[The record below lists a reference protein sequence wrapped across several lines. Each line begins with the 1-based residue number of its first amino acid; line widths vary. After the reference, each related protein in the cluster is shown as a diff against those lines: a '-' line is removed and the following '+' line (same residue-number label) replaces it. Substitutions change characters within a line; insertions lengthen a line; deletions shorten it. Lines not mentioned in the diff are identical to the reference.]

1 MATLFLGRL
10 WYNYSVSEANNTQE
24 ETRRPM
30 GILACLTT
38 GFDIV
43 ARNPYLIVI
52 PFIMDLFLWLGPR
65 LSLAPIF
72 EAMEHFIREWVIAGA
87 PDPEISEAYTVFV
100 QVLHEL
106 SLGYNLFTVLHPAP
120 LLGVPSLMINQLT
133 VQRPFGVR
141 PDITLSSVFLVF
153 PLVLLLVVIGL
164 GLTALYLRW
173 MGQRVIAETESAL
186 SGPKPIVNLWGQFLL
201 LSIVLL
207 ILLGGFA
214 MAIMFFA
221 SFVGLFS
228 MSLAWLTMILA
239 SSFALFIAVHLMF
252 TIPGIVQLRRGLFQ
266 AIKESLLLTRSDFL
280 NVSFLLMLIFIISR
294 GFNFVW
300 TLPEFDSW
308 STTIG
313 LAGHAFVSTSLTAT
327 LFIFYQERLEFLEVL
342 QRLRAAKAQ
351 PIVLK

>member
-72 EAMEHFIREWVIAGA
+72 EAMERFIREWVIAGA

-221 SFVGLFS
+221 SFV
-228 MSLAWLTMILA
+228 SL
-239 SSFALFIAVHLMF
+239 
-252 TIPGIVQLRRGLFQ
+252 
-266 AIKESLLLTRSDFL
+266 
-280 NVSFLLMLIFIISR
+280 
-294 GFNFVW
+294 
-300 TLPEFDSW
+300 
-308 STTIG
+308 
-313 LAGHAFVSTSLTAT
+313 
-327 LFIFYQERLEFLEVL
+327 VL
-342 QRLRAAKAQ
+342 CT
-351 PIVLK
+351 